1 MTLRIA
7 LFVLLSSMCAFGK
20 ITTRDMYNDC
30 KTARRIAEHARL
42 NTDSDYDM
50 GVCTGYTLGFWSGL
64 IIMQGSLFDSG
75 VEHVSADAL
84 GRSLINYVDAHP
96 AAIDDDDGL
105 DLNLVKAWI
114 ADGILE
120 VKKGGK
126 R

>member
-1 MTLRIA
+1 
-7 LFVLLSSMCAFGK
+7 
-20 ITTRDMYNDC
+20 
-30 KTARRIAEHARL
+30 
-42 NTDSDYDM
+42 
-50 GVCTGYTLGFWSGL
+50 
-64 IIMQGSLFDSG
+64 MQGSLFDSG